1 MNRNKKL
8 VAMLIGTLA
17 LTNTVLPVCA
27 EPAELNME
35 LAEDFGIRQND
46 TENVKK
52 PGNLNLLDASVSLTS
67 DIYDMN
73 NNKVAYQIQPGDTL
87 SSIAKA
93 NKTTV
98 AELIKDIG
106 IKDPNKIKAG
116 DIIISP
122 HIKEDFVLSKGQDS
136 EQMKKD
142 YIASE
147 LKKQAISQV
156 HKRTI
161 TDSEREI
168 LRSLF
173 NAEEYAKMYPDVA
186 EECKSSLDPF
196 RTFEEKLFDH
206 FINLGIWESRQPS
219 ASFSVAAYASAYSD
233 LKESFGSNIVDY
245 YTHYYNTTVTG
256 NENRTITTVQKA
268 QDAGIKVTDFDGNTV
283 AVDASGNIVTGE
295 EADKIAAEK
304 NLSVQTGPIKTP
316 IPKIEWTFE
325 VAEETEKKEEA
336 QSPSSEE
343 KEEPSTPVAPTK
355 TYKEAYLE
363 WLAKE
368 PVGGSGNVYLA
379 WEAKKPKLEDYA
391 DGRAFLA
398 KKEAWEKE
406 MPDYDAY
413 LATTNY
419 ASDYEEWKAK
429 EPILKDYKILV
440 GNKTAKEKY
449 NEHYAVWVSRAP
461 KPEDYIKYTSFEAD
475 YNAWLAAAP
484 VPVEGKYETTEKAM
498 EAYSEAH
505 DEWEAGKPKQSDYF
519 DEAGYNKAVEKWNA
533 ALPNKSDY
541 CNPEGYEIAVFEYE
555 QENPKPVQSEYF
567 NNELYQN
574 ELDKYKTTNPEP
586 KWEDYFLQEEYTA
599 AQSAYTEY
607 CENLAV
613 YEAYVTAKDEY
624 DAAKSKWETDKAAY
638 DTYIADV
645 ERINGENAQLKAEY
659 DAALAKYQ
667 DYLAWENATAE
678 EYLEKEI
685 IKIVEW
691 DEEGNPIAFRYEWK
705 YVNPGIFEESIDL
718 QVIFDVAHYD
728 IGVGTFGN
736 DTPAEPTEPS
746 YEQLPEGVEDPGE
759 FTQEAPQ
766 AVEEPTS
773 VDNPDEKQIEYLTDL
788 AKEGKATD
796 KASAESLFNTDH
808 SNWDQN
814 KPSSDDDRFYA
825 GYAEALAEW
834 EANKPKES
842 DYYNNEKYDSLEAAK
857 TAYEAAVAGHE
868 AAKPNEQN
876 YVGEK
881 AGGATDKA
889 TALKTFEED
898 TASYSEEHPEP
909 TKEEYTSQVIDADK
923 KAEYDKAVEEHNADK
938 PSKTDDK
945 YVEEAKATKEY
956 KDAVADHEE
965 DKPDESTYVDDKYA
979 NDAVAKNAY
988 DNDHNAWLEKEPSEE
1003 SYIADTTYT
1012 DDLGTWKESEP
1023 DVGEYFGIEVSK

>member
-17 LTNTVLPVCA
+17 LTNTVMPVCA

-52 PGNLNLLDASVSLTS
+52 PGNLNLLDASVGLTS
-67 DIYDMN
+67 DINNMN

-122 HIKEDFVLSKGQDS
+122 HIKEDFVLSKGQDP
-136 EQMKKD
+136 
-142 YIASE
+142 
-147 LKKQAISQV
+147 KQTEKQYHKLGGIKWPIS
-156 HKRTI
+156 
-161 TDSEREI
+161 DSEREI

-219 ASFSVAAYASAYSD
+219 ASFSVSAYASAYSD

-295 EADKIAAEK
+295 EADKIVAEK
-304 NLSVQTGPIKTP
+304 NLSVQTGPIETP
-316 IPKIEWTFE
+316 IPKIELTFE
-325 VAEETEKKEEA
+325 VDEETKKEEDA
-336 QSPSSEE
+336 QAPSSEE

-406 MPDYDAY
+406 MPSYDAY

-419 ASDYEEWKAK
+419 AFDYEKWKAK
-429 EPILKDYKILV
+429 EPILADYTILV
-440 GNKTAKEKY
+440 GNQTAAEKY
-449 NEHYAVWVSRAP
+449 EEDYAVWVSDAP

-498 EAYSEAH
+498 EAYQEAH

-555 QENPKPVQSEYF
+555 QEHPKPVQSTFF
-567 NNELYQN
+567 NEELYQEALN
-574 ELDKYKTTNPEP
+574 DYKTSNPEP
-586 KWEDYFLQEEYTA
+586 QLTDYFLQENYTA
-599 AQSAYTEY
+599 AQNAYTEY
-607 CENLAV
+607 CENLAA
-613 YEAYVTAKDEY
+613 YEAYVTAKAEY

-638 DTYIADV
+638 DAEV
-645 ERINGENAQLKAEY
+645 EKIEVINKPKREEY
-659 DAALAKYQ
+659 EAALAEYNKYIAYKNWEDATLEYYKERGLITYIQ
-667 DYLAWENATAE
+667 HTDDKYYYCYTNEYGVTCLESSAESALAGVKRATKP
-678 EYLEKEI
+678 EKPE
-685 IKIVEW
+685 
-691 DEEGNPIAFRYEWK
+691 
-705 YVNPGIFEESIDL
+705 
-718 QVIFDVAHYD
+718 HYD
-728 IGVGTFGN
+728 TSNPV
-736 DTPAEPTEPS
+736 EKPTEPS
-746 YEQLPEGVEDPGE
+746 YEPLPEGVEDPGE

-766 AVEEPTS
+766 AVEVPTP
-773 VDNPDEKQIEYLTDL
+773 VDNPDEKQIEYLTKL
-788 AKEGKATD
+788 AKDGNATD

-814 KPSSDDDRFYA
+814 KPSSDDDKFYA

-842 DYYNNEKYDSLEAAK
+842 DYYNNEAYGSLEAAK
-857 TAYEAAVAGHE
+857 TAYEAAVADHE

-881 AGGATDKA
+881 AGDTTDKA
-889 TALKTFEED
+889 TALKAFEDD

-909 TKEEYTSQVIDADK
+909 TEEEYTSKVITGEE
-923 KAEYDKAVEEHNADK
+923 KAAYDKAVEEHNADK
-938 PSKTDDK
+938 PSKTDNK

-1003 SYIADTTYT
+1003 SYIADTTYA